1 MMLMMDYYCYPRS
14 CLLFRYIIGLLTRN
28 TIKYHL
34 DSVKGRLGS
43 VILAEESLAVGL
55 LLLLAQQRVQAVELG
70 LLVTVNV
77 VPKQCCVI
85 NQILINI
92 LLLHYTYHQSH
103 TKYCWLKMVP
113 LGHRKALASP
123 PGLHM

>member
-1 MMLMMDYYCYPRS
+1 M
-14 CLLFRYIIGLLTRN
+14 FRYIIGLLTRN

-34 DSVKGRLGS
+34 DSVKCRLGS
-43 VILAEESLAVGL
+43 VILAEESLAVWL

-85 NQILINI
+85 NQILINNI
-92 LLLHYTYHQSH
+92 FYCIALTTNHTQS
-103 TKYCWLKMVP
+103 TA
-113 LGHRKALASP
+113 G
-123 PGLHM
+123 